1 MLYEQNPPRIPP
13 WGSATIIQWAAD
25 ISMVHKQKKPFSVKE
40 KSQHDNKER
49 KTRLELATPT
59 LARLCSTN

>member
-1 MLYEQNPPRIPP
+1 MTKQEPNKIPP
-13 WGSATIIQWAAD
+13 WGYATIIT
-25 ISMVHKQKKPFSVKE
+25 MGCGGHLHGTYTKKALLRKE

-59 LARLCSTN
+59 LARLC

>member
-1 MLYEQNPPRIPP
+1 MMSEDSKQIGERRESESRRIVYYNKKRDHPEV
-13 WGSATIIQWAAD
+13 
-25 ISMVHKQKKPFSVKE
+25 ISSP
-40 KSQHDNKER
+40 ER